1 MSEAV
6 AQKTRRKSDETAAA
20 LPAVATSRIRSMTG
34 YGRASVEDGERVTAE
49 IRSVNGRFLKL
60 TVKVPGRYGAL
71 EDRIKTLLNDAGI
84 KRGSVDVFVFFESAE
99 GEAGGYQINETAV
112 KNYIAQARA
121 LSKKYKVKDGLTLAS
136 LLPLPDA
143 VKRLDREDDIEA
155 VWERAKKALA
165 AALNDFNAMR
175 EREGLAL
182 AADVR
187 VQLARLAEHRAAILA
202 AGPDVLKAA
211 MQRFRERITKLL
223 EQANVSAPLN
233 PDVLERETVL
243 FTDRTDI
250 SEELAR
256 LWSHFEQ
263 MEAALTAGGETGKK
277 LDFLTQEL
285 FRETNTIGS
294 KAQDEKITHRVVE
307 MKGLIE
313 KIREQVQN
321 LE

>member
-1 MSEAV
+1 MAQAV
-6 AQKTRRKSDETAAA
+6 AQKSKRKSDETAEA
-20 LPAVATSRIRSMTG
+20 LPSVATSRIRSMTG
-34 YGRASVEDGERVTAE
+34 YGRATIEDADRVTVE

-60 TVKVPGRYGAL
+60 SVKVPGRYGAL
-71 EDRIKTLLNDAGI
+71 EDRVKTLLTDSGI
-84 KRGSVDVFVFFESAE
+84 KRGSVDVSIYFESASSD
-99 GEAGGYQINETAV
+99 GGGYQINEAAV
-112 KNYIAQARA
+112 KNYIAQAKT
-121 LSKKYKVKDGLTLAS
+121 LSKKYKVKDGITLAS

-143 VKRLDREDDIEA
+143 IKRQDREEDIDV
-155 VWERAKKALA
+155 VWARAKKAVE
-165 AALNDFNAMR
+165 AALADFNAMR

-182 AADVR
+182 GADVR
-187 VQLARLAEHRAAILA
+187 VQLARLAEHRTAIIA
-202 AGPDVLKAA
+202 IAPEALKVV
-211 MQRFRERITKLL
+211 MFRFKERITKLL
-223 EQANVSAPLN
+223 EQAAISAPLN
-233 PDVLERETVL
+233 PDVIERETVL
-243 FTDRTDI
+243 FTDRSDI

-263 MEAALTAGGETGKK
+263 MESALAAGGETGKK

-294 KAQDEKITHRVVE
+294 KAQDERITYRVVE